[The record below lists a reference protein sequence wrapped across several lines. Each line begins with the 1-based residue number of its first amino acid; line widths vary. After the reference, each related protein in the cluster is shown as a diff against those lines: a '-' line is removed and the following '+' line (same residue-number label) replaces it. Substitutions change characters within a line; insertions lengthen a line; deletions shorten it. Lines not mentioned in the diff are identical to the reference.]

1 MRTELLRWQWSLYRD
16 GHRARAN
23 LLVHL
28 ATVPLF
34 LAGTVALVASPL
46 LGGWLALAGVLAMI
60 TAMALQGRM
69 HKKEST
75 PPVPFQGPTDVLS
88 RIFVEQWITF
98 PRFVLSGGFAR
109 AWRAEES
116 QAPGSAR

>member
-1 MRTELLRWQWSLYRD
+1 MRDQLLRWQWSLYGD

-28 ATVPLF
+28 ATVPIF
-34 LAGTVALVASPL
+34 LGGTALMVAASFF
-46 LGGWLALAGVLAMI
+46 GGWLAAAGLLAMVAAI
-60 TAMALQGRM
+60 ALQGRT
-69 HKKEST
+69 HKREAT
-75 PPVPFQGPTDVLS
+75 APVPFTGASDVVS

-109 AWRAEES
+109 AWRR
-116 QAPGSAR
+116 AREAG